1 MKKMSKTEREASTK
15 ALNELMLQ
23 LGQIED
29 KQLKESLAEKT
40 LGLCDQLKTSMIM
53 DKYKGKL

>member
-29 KQLKESLAEKT
+29 
-40 LGLCDQLKTSMIM
+40 DQLKTSMIM

>member
-15 ALNELMLQ
+15 ALNDLMIK
-23 LGQIED
+23 LGEIED
-29 KQLKESLAEKT
+29 KKLKEDLAEKI